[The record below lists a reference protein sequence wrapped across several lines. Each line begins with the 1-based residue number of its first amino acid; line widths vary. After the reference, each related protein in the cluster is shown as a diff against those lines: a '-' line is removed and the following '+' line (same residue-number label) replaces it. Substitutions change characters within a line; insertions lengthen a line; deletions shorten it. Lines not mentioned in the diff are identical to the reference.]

1 MEEKNMTIKE
11 RARDLAF
18 AELEEFM
25 EGYDYPSR
33 KEALYDYLVEYYSC
47 AGFDEGWVAEGF
59 SNAREEDLLRSFL
72 SIFND

>member
-1 MEEKNMTIKE
+1 MTIKE

-47 AGFDEGWVAEGF
+47 AGFDEDYIANGYA
-59 SNAREEDLLRSFL
+59 NASEEELLDDFL
-72 SIFND
+72 SIFKD